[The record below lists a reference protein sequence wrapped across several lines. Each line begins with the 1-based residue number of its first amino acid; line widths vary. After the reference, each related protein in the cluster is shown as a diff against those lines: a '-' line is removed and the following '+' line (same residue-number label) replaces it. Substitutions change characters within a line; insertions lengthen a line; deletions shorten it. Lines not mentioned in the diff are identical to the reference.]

1 MLDPTHNPWQTLSS
15 TEVYDNPW
23 ISVNEHR
30 VIKPSGGEGI
40 YGVVHFKNRAIG
52 VLPLDDEGNTWLVG
66 QYRYTLGQYSWE
78 IPEGGGS
85 LDEDPLYSAQRELR
99 EETGME
105 AEEWQEILRMHLSNS
120 VTDELAIVYLARRLK
135 QGEAQPED
143 TEQLQV
149 RRVPFE
155 EAYRMVC
162 TGEITDAISVSAIL
176 RVKLML
182 LDGDLVLTW
191 RALHART

>member
-1 MLDPTHNPWQTLSS
+1 MLDPTHNPWQILSS

-23 ISVNEHR
+23 ISVSEHR

-40 YGVVHFKNRAIG
+40 YGVVHFKNRAVG

-182 LDGDLVLTW
+182 LDGELVLT
-191 RALHART
+191 

>member
-1 MLDPTHNPWQTLSS
+1 MCNSTENPWQTLSS
-15 TEVYDNPW
+15 TRIYDNPW
-23 ISVNEHR
+23 ISVTEHR

-52 VLPLDDEGNTWLVG
+52 VVPLDEEGNTWLVG
-66 QYRYTLGQYSWE
+66 QYRYTLNAYSWE
-78 IPEGGGS
+78 IPEGGGR
-85 LDEDPLYSAQRELR
+85 LDEDPLDAARRELR

-105 AEEWQEILRMHLSNS
+105 AQEWQEILRMHLSNS
-120 VTDELAIVYLARRLK
+120 VTDELAIVYLARGLTRG
-135 QGEAQPED
+135 QAHPDD

-162 TGEITDAISVSAIL
+162 AGEITDAISVAAIL
-176 RVKLML
+176 KVKLM
-182 LDGDLVLTW
+182 GIV
-191 RALHART
+191 

>member
-1 MLDPTHNPWQTLSS
+1 MSVSENNPWRTLRS
-15 TEVYDNPW
+15 TPIYDNPW
-23 ISVNEHR
+23 ISVTEHQ

-52 VLPLDDEGNTWLVG
+52 VLPLDKEGYTWLVG
-66 QYRYTLGQYSWE
+66 QYRYTLNSYSWE
-78 IPEGGGS
+78 IPEGGGR
-85 LDEDPLYSAQRELR
+85 LDEEPLAAAQRELK

-105 AEEWQEILRMHLSNS
+105 ADEWHEILRMHLPNS
-120 VTDELAIVYLARRLK
+120 VTDEIAIVYLARGLRM
-135 QGEAQPED
+135 GTAQPED

-162 TGEITDAISVSAIL
+162 AGEITDAITVAAIL
-176 RVKLML
+176 RVKLMRQQ
-182 LDGDLVLTW
+182 GDI
-191 RALHART
+191 